1 MNYKAKSN
9 QNETITNSCSV
20 YDGLCY
26 ITIQIHRDVSETP
39 TSHLQIQKLG
49 LCLLRPS
56 NITETLQCNTLQFNI
71 MTHTENEIE
80 QEYEIIKYALT
91 FLLSNLDDDTIK
103 DMSDCIGDTDKEE
116 VESLL
121 NTIIDNY

>member
-1 MNYKAKSN
+1 
-9 QNETITNSCSV
+9 
-20 YDGLCY
+20 
-26 ITIQIHRDVSETP
+26 
-39 TSHLQIQKLG
+39 
-49 LCLLRPS
+49 
-56 NITETLQCNTLQFNI
+56 
-71 MTHTENEIE
+71 MTYTENEIE

-103 DMSDCIGDTDKEE
+103 DMSDYIGDTDKEE